1 MPPHTLRLLL
11 DARAARRG
19 DAEGLARRQR
29 DQLADMVV
37 HARTAS
43 PYYRRHYQ
51 GLPAT
56 ITDPQLLPI
65 TTKAELMAHFDE
77 WVTDPAVTL
86 ADVEAFVAD
95 PALIGHQLAGRY
107 TVATTSGTT
116 GVRGLFLVDSTSMAV
131 TSAMAVRMLTDWLSA
146 ADLARL
152 LTRGG
157 RLAIVAATGGHFASG
172 AAAASLRRGRAA
184 SRVGA
189 FSVQDPLPQ
198 LVAQLNAFDPVVL
211 APYASTGRLLAAE
224 QEAGRLHI
232 HPALVV
238 LSAEGLPEEEHPRIA
253 QAFGA
258 KVRHSYAATE
268 GGFNWLS
275 QHPDREGV
283 WWDEIQRNQR
293 CRRVRVDSGKR
304 IGRSDRSCGRRG
316 IRSTAGMSSQR
327 SGIR

>member
-95 PALIGHQLAGRY
+95 PALIGHQLAVPGRQHLH
-107 TVATTSGTT
+107 G
-116 GVRGLFLVDSTSMAV
+116 G
-131 TSAMAVRMLTDWLSA
+131 
-146 ADLARL
+146 DLRD
-152 LTRGG
+152 
-157 RLAIVAATGGHFASG
+157 
-172 AAAASLRRGRAA
+172 GRADA
-184 SRVGA
+184 
-189 FSVQDPLPQ
+189 
-198 LVAQLNAFDPVVL
+198 
-211 APYASTGRLLAAE
+211 
-224 QEAGRLHI
+224 H
-232 HPALVV
+232 
-238 LSAEGLPEEEHPRIA
+238 
-253 QAFGA
+253 
-258 KVRHSYAATE
+258 
-268 GGFNWLS
+268 
-275 QHPDREGV
+275 
-283 WWDEIQRNQR
+283 
-293 CRRVRVDSGKR
+293 
-304 IGRSDRSCGRRG
+304 
-316 IRSTAGMSSQR
+316 
-327 SGIR
+327 